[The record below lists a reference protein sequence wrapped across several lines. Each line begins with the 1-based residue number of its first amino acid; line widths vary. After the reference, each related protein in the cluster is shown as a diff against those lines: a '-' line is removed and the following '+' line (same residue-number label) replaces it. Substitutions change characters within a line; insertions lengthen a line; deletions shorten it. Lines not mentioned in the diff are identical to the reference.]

1 MTQTP
6 PQTSKPWDGAIVRI
20 WLESRFESARSDQ
33 VAAER
38 YGRERQ
44 DDCDKGAAEEM
55 ICGLLKSKQTTDDQ
69 KAFAADLKT
78 LLERDTYIWRGVY
91 DDIRFDRHVRAYLRK
106 LARMTRTN
114 RGFEN
119 LSRYQ

>member
-1 MTQTP
+1 MTENTKQ
-6 PQTSKPWDGAIVRI
+6 WDGATVRK
-20 WLESRFESARSDQ
+20 WLESRLESARSDQ

-55 ICGLLKSKQTTDDQ
+55 ICSLLKSRAATDDQ
-69 KAFAADLKT
+69 SAFASDLKR
-78 LLERDTYIWRGVY
+78 LLDQESYIWRGIY
-91 DDIRFDRHVRAYLRK
+91 DDRRFDRHVRGYIKTLV
-106 LARMTRTN
+106 RMTKAN
-114 RGFEN
+114 VGFEN

>member
-1 MTQTP
+1 MRDNPMQ
-6 PQTSKPWDGAIVRI
+6 WDGITVRK

-55 ICGLLKSKQTTDDQ
+55 ICSLLKSNETANDRD
-69 KAFAADLKT
+69 AFAANLKR
-78 LLERDTYIWRGVY
+78 LSEQDTYIWRGVY
-91 DDIRFDRHVRAYLRK
+91 DDRRFDRHVRSYNKK
-106 LARMTRTN
+106 LMRMTKTN
-114 RGFEN
+114 VGFEN